1 MLNNATAPTL
11 YLKHLAFAGRTA
23 LAKSYLCSIDLRS
36 SQSFNGSGRPSGYP
50 PGPPQIRTCAI
61 YASGSSVVKIRG
73 AV

>member
-1 MLNNATAPTL
+1 MLNGSLFQLANLAPSKFDGMSRL
-11 YLKHLAFAGRTA
+11 GCFVFAEV
-23 LAKSYLCSIDLRS
+23 
-36 SQSFNGSGRPSGYP
+36 NGAQFVSWSGRPSGYP